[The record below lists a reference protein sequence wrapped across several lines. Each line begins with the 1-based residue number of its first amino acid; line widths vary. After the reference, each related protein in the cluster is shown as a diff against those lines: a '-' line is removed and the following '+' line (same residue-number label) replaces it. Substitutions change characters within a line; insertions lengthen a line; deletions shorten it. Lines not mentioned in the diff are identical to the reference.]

1 VEGNAR
7 DKRKIIGANRA
18 YTGITLNNFL
28 KNVKVSNTVVK
39 YPVVCFG
46 EILWDILPTGT
57 VPGGAPMNV
66 AYHLK
71 KLGIEPALITRVGAD
86 DWGKNLVKLMKQNNI
101 SRDFFQLDPTL
112 ETGKVTA
119 TINPNNEVTY
129 DIVKPVAWDALQW
142 EDGFEKL
149 VADADYFVF
158 GSLATRSE
166 ITRNTLLK
174 LLDIAKFRVL
184 DINLRAPHYN
194 RRIIEQLLCKVDLLK
209 LNQSELELI
218 TGWFTKY
225 QSDIDRI
232 EVLQDKFSIP
242 NIVVT
247 KGSEGSLFNCKGTVY
262 SHPGYKVTVADTVG
276 SGDSFLAAL
285 LTKLSSGAAPAD
297 ALRFASATGALIASY
312 NGACPD
318 YHAEE
323 IDDFIKTNT
332 VQYFN

>member
-1 VEGNAR
+1 VSSTA
-7 DKRKIIGANRA
+7 
-18 YTGITLNNFL
+18 L
-28 KNVKVSNTVVK
+28 KYSI
-39 YPVVCFG
+39 VCFG

-71 KLGIEPALITRVGAD
+71 KTGIEPALITRVGSD
-86 DWGKNLVKLMKQNNI
+86 DWGKKLIELMEEKNI
-101 SRDFFQLDPTL
+101 STEFFQLDTTM
-112 ETGKVTA
+112 ETGKVNA
-119 TINPNNEVTY
+119 SIGENNEVTY
-129 DIVKPVAWDALQW
+129 DIVKPVAWDYIEW
-142 EDGFEKL
+142 KDDFESL
-149 VADADYFVF
+149 VAHANYFVF

-166 ITRNTLLK
+166 ITRNTLFR
-174 LLDIAKFRVL
+174 LLDIAKFKVL
-184 DINLRAPHYN
+184 DINLRAPHFN
-194 RRIIEQLLCKVDLLK
+194 RRIIELLLNKINLLK
-209 LNQSELELI
+209 LNQAELELI

-232 EVLQDKFSIP
+232 KVLQDKFSIP

-247 KGSEGSLFNCKGTVY
+247 KGGDGSLFNCSGIVY

-285 LTKLSSGAAPAD
+285 LTKLSSDEAPAD

-318 YHAEE
+318 YHTEE
-323 IDDFIKTNT
+323 IDDLIKRDA
-332 VQYFN
+332 VQYSN